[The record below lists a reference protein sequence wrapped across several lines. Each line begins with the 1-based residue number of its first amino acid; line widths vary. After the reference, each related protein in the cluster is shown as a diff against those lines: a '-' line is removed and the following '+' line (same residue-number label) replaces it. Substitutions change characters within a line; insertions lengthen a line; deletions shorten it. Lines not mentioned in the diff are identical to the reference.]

1 MGGNMSTFILFGNYS
16 VEAFKGISSERTA
29 KSHDL
34 ASKYGGEVKSIHAL
48 LGKDDLVVI
57 TEFPG
62 VPEVMQFS
70 VALSKMTGIGFT
82 TAAAVDAAQFDK
94 IMESVM

>member
-1 MGGNMSTFILFGNYS
+1 MSTFLLFGNYS

-34 ASKYGGEVKSIHAL
+34 AKKYGGEIKFIYAL
-48 LGKDDLVVI
+48 LGKDDLVII

-62 VPEVMQFS
+62 VSEAMKFS
-70 VALSKMTGIGFT
+70 VALSAMTGIGFT
-82 TAAAVDAAQFDK
+82 TAPAVGVEEFDNL
-94 IMESVM
+94 MASL

>member
-1 MGGNMSTFILFGNYS
+1 MSTFILFGNYS
-16 VEAFKGISSERTA
+16 VEAFKGMSSERTA

-34 ASKYGGEVKSIHAL
+34 ASKYGGEVKSIFAL
-48 LGKDDLVVI
+48 LGKDDLVII

-62 VPEVMQFS
+62 IPEAMQFS

-82 TAAAVDAAQFDK
+82 TSPAVDSSQFDR
-94 IMESVM
+94 IMENV